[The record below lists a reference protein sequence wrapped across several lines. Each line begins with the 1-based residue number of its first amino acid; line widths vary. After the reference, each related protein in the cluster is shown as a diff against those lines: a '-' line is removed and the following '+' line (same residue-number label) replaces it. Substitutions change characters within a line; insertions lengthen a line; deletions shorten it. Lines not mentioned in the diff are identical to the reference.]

1 MVAELD
7 HYYVPKKLVDYVLW
21 NRLIGVDN
29 PERVQQA
36 DERQVLSP
44 SPEIFTAEEAEIA
57 EAGSLILPVRERR
70 RLPPC
75 AATR

>member
-21 NRLIGVDN
+21 TRLIGVDH

-36 DERQVLSP
+36 DEP
-44 SPEIFTAEEAEIA
+44 
-57 EAGSLILPVRERR
+57 
-70 RLPPC
+70 
-75 AATR
+75 